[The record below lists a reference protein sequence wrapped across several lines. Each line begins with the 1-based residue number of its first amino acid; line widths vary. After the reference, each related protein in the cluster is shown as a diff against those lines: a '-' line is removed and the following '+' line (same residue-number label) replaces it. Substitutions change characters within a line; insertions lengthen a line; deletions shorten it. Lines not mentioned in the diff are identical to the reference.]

1 MRAIRRRY
9 GRAKAVDRAR
19 AAYVAFCNEIGSDAV
34 SEENAI
40 LSVFAHKSCHKE
52 ASGDFSPSP
61 MRRPM

>member
-40 LSVFAHKSCHKE
+40 LSIGRDYLPACEWH
-52 ASGDFSPSP
+52 GG
-61 MRRPM
+61 RW